1 MNGNVRKALI
11 IHGAYGHPE
20 ENWFP
25 WLKKELE
32 KEEIEVY
39 VPKFPTPEGQTLD
52 NWMNIFQEYIKLL
65 DKNSIIVGHSL
76 GPAFILNVL
85 ETFDVSIRAAFLVAP
100 FIGLLGNPTFD
111 SINKTFTDKDF
122 DWDKIKSK
130 CQKFY
135 IYISD
140 NDPYVP
146 MEKAKFLAKKLEAV
160 FKVVHGAGHFNEAA
174 GYTKFELL
182 LKDIKEIL

>member
-1 MNGNVRKALI
+1 MGKTIKRAFI

-32 KEEIEVY
+32 KEGIEVY
-39 VPKFPTPEGQTLD
+39 VPKFPTPEGQTLE
-52 NWMNIFQEYIKLL
+52 NWIGVFQKYVELL
-65 DKNSIIVGHSL
+65 DENSIMVGHSL

-85 ETFDVSIRAAFLVAP
+85 EKGDRKIKAAFLVAP
-100 FIGLLGNPTFD
+100 FVGLLGNPTFD
-111 SINKTFTDKDF
+111 NINKTFTDKDF
-122 DWDKIKSK
+122 DWDKIRSNCKD
-130 CQKFY
+130 FY

-146 MEKAKFLAKKLEAV
+146 LEKGKFLADKLNATL
-160 FKVVHGAGHFNEAA
+160 KIIHNAGHFNEAA

-182 LKDIKEIL
+182 LKDIKDLL